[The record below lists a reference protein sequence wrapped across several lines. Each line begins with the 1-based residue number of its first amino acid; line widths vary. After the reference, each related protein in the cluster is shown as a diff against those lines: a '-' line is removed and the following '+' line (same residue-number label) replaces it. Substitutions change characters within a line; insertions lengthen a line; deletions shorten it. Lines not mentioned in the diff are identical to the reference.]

1 MVETIESQLTQQQR
15 EELSELQE
23 THQVIRARIK
33 NILKTVQLTSL
44 PDFADEGGPDILL
57 DEMVPAEALDF
68 NLHHHR
74 LENPTCVCD
83 SCTDFYESNA
93 REI

>member
-15 EELSELQE
+15 EELSEL
-23 THQVIRARIK
+23 RARIS
-33 NILKTVQLTSL
+33 NILKTVQLTNL
-44 PDFADEGGPDILL
+44 PDFADEGGPDMLIEEL
-57 DEMVPAEALDF
+57 VPAEALDF

>member
-15 EELSELQE
+15 EELSEL
-23 THQVIRARIK
+23 RARIR
-33 NILKTVQLTSL
+33 NILKTVQLTNL
-44 PDFADEGGPDILL
+44 PDFADEGGPDMLIEEL
-57 DEMVPAEALDF
+57 VPAEALDF
-68 NLHHHR
+68 NLHR

>member
-15 EELSELQE
+15 EELSEL
-23 THQVIRARIK
+23 RARIR
-33 NILKTVQLTSL
+33 NILKTVQLTNL
-44 PDFADEGGPDILL
+44 PDFADEGGPDILF
-57 DEMVPAEALDF
+57 DEMAPAEALDF

>member
-1 MVETIESQLTQQQR
+1 MVETKESQLTQQQR
-15 EELSELQE
+15 EELSEL
-23 THQVIRARIK
+23 RARIR
-33 NILKTVQLTSL
+33 NILKTVQLTNL
-44 PDFADEGGPDILL
+44 PDFADEGGPDMLIEEL
-57 DEMVPAEALDF
+57 VPAEALDF

-83 SCTDFYESNA
+83 SCTDYYESNA

>member
-1 MVETIESQLTQQQR
+1 MVETIESQLTHQQR
-15 EELSELQE
+15 EELSEL
-23 THQVIRARIK
+23 RARIR
-33 NILKTVQLTSL
+33 NILKTVQLTNL
-44 PDFADEGGPDILL
+44 PDFADEGGPDILF
-57 DEMVPAEALDF
+57 DEMAPAEALDF

>member
-15 EELSELQE
+15 EELSEL
-23 THQVIRARIK
+23 RARIR
-33 NILKTVQLTSL
+33 NILKTVQLTNL
-44 PDFADEGGPDILL
+44 PDFADEGGPDMLIEEL
-57 DEMVPAEALDF
+57 VPAEALDF

>member
-23 THQVIRARIK
+23 THQVIRARIS
-33 NILKTVQLTSL
+33 NILKTVQLHNL
-44 PDFADEGGPDILL
+44 PDFVDEGGPDMLL
-57 DEMVPAEALDF
+57 SELVPAEAEDF
-68 NLHHHR
+68 NLHR
-74 LENPTCVCD
+74 FENPTCVCD
-83 SCTDFYESNA
+83 SCTNFYESNA